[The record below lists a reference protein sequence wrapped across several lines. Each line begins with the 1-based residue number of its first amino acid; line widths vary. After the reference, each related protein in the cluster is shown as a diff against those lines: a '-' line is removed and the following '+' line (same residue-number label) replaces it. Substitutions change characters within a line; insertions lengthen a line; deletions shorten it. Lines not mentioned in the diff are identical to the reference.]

1 VHATLE
7 LHDGDPSTID
17 ALASQHAHLEAVPE
31 AAVQVA
37 AMVRSALRAPSVV
50 AAGAATRRWRELYV
64 AAPLGDRAIEG
75 YIDLLYETPD
85 GLVLVDYKT
94 DTVDGPADADAKT
107 ERYGLQTAAYAV
119 ALEVSTGLR
128 VVAAHLVFCTTGE
141 PLERTVPDLAARMA
155 EVRHLVRSGDAVP
168 VPVPSS

>member
-1 VHATLE
+1 VHATLQ
-7 LHDGDPSTID
+7 LHDGDPSAID
-17 ALASQHAHLEAVPE
+17 SLAAQHAHLEAVPG
-31 AAVQVA
+31 AAGQVA
-37 AMVRSALRAPSVV
+37 AMVRSALRAPTVV
-50 AAGAATRRWRELYV
+50 AAGAAARRWRELYV

-94 DTVDGPADADAKT
+94 DTVAGPADADAKT

-119 ALEVSTGLR
+119 ALEVSTGST

-141 PLERTVPDLAARMA
+141 PLQRTVPDLAARMA
-155 EVRHLVRSGDAVP
+155 EVRRLVRTGAAAG
-168 VPVPSS
+168 VPSS